1 MPASF
6 DEWRYAVSAESGR
19 HSEGLKDLGE
29 VRLFHCPDCAW
40 ERRACPEPTVPHLS
54 DKKIHVLMLPSVC
67 VKIKKDD
74 AFVL

>member
-1 MPASF
+1 MEIRCERRIRKTF
-6 DEWRYAVSAESGR
+6 R
-19 HSEGLKDLGE
+19 EGLKDLGE
-29 VRLFHCPDCAW
+29 VCLFHCPDSAW
-40 ERRACPEPTVPHLS
+40 ERWACPEPTVPHLS

>member
-6 DEWRYAVSAESGR
+6 DEWRYAVSAEFR
-19 HSEGLKDLGE
+19 KTFREGLKDLGGPSFH
-29 VRLFHCPDCAW
+29 RLDGAW
-40 ERRACPEPTVPHLS
+40 ERRACPEPMVPHLS

-74 AFVL
+74 AFVV